1 MGLPWV
7 RFDTSF
13 PQHDKVVE
21 LASVRGGREAGF
33 VYVCGLAYCGQHE
46 TDGVVPFGA
55 LPFVHGRKKDAE
67 LLVAH
72 GLWRPHPRGW
82 EVVNYLER
90 QPSAATLEQ
99 SRADRSTAGRKANC
113 ARWHKPGCT
122 CWRVEED
129 TDRNHRG
136 RVPYVRLASD

>member
-13 PQHDKVVE
+13 PHHDKVVE
-21 LASVRGGREAGF
+21 LVGVRGGREAGF

-46 TDGVVPFGA
+46 SDGLIPFSA
-55 LPFVHGRKKDAE
+55 LPFVHGRKRDAE

-90 QPSAATLEQ
+90 QASSATLEQ
-99 SRADRSTAGRKANC
+99 SRADRSAAGRKANC
-113 ARWHKPGCT
+113 VRWHGARCGC
-122 CWRVEED
+122 WD
-129 TDRNHRG
+129 TDRASAPDPPG

>member
-13 PQHDKVVE
+13 PKHDKVVE
-21 LASVRGGREAGF
+21 LVGVRGGREAGF
-33 VYVCGLAYCGQHE
+33 VYVCGLSYCGDVE
-46 TDGVVPFGA
+46 SDGLIPFGA
-55 LPFVHGRKKDAE
+55 LPFVHGRKRDAE

-72 GLWRPHPRGW
+72 GLWKPHPRGW
-82 EVVNYLER
+82 EVVNWLER
-90 QPSAATLEQ
+90 QPSSATLEQ